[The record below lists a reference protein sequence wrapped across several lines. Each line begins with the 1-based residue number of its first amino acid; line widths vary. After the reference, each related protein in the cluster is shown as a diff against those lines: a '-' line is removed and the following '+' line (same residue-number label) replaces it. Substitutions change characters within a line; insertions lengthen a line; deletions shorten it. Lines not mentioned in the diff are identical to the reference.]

1 MPFHKDALEKINAK
15 VKKVREDMD
24 IPFDELFH
32 KERKLVLDIIRMEK
46 ILQEIRDSQP
56 SPIANRLIDLEE
68 IVDDDVDFGNA
79 YKQDLD
85 SQFVKDQRRKIE
97 LEKHQRLLTK
107 VESDM
112 AGDTL
117 QDFEYNRVEQD
128 TIEQLISSGQVS
140 REQYEAARAQHMDN
154 RMVNLGYAFVTFS
167 HADEARQMLLS
178 LPGEMQIE
186 NNLVEVMP
194 KGKLDHSE
202 LDKSYCIRRM
212 KNEAQMAD
220 QKAELR
226 EAKKRLRE
234 FEQNIDKELPKTKRL
249 QEFKQL
255 AQEIL
260 ENSKHKTRRHE
271 SQRRTKRE
279 QEELNQRMRELQKE
293 YPDLDLTQLFE
304 SEQAQ
309 KARREMH
316 KRAF

>member
-194 KGKLDHSE
+194 KERLDHS
-202 LDKSYCIRRM
+202 
-212 KNEAQMAD
+212 
-220 QKAELR
+220 
-226 EAKKRLRE
+226 
-234 FEQNIDKELPKTKRL
+234 
-249 QEFKQL
+249 
-255 AQEIL
+255 
-260 ENSKHKTRRHE
+260 
-271 SQRRTKRE
+271 
-279 QEELNQRMRELQKE
+279 
-293 YPDLDLTQLFE
+293 
-304 SEQAQ
+304 
-309 KARREMH
+309 
-316 KRAF
+316 